1 MYMEGGKSDRRVS
14 GILKLRHRQVNMYEN
29 EKDLVK
35 MRLKRNVSML
45 MKWLKE
51 NVIQFQNL
59 KGIRV
64 DADG

>member
-1 MYMEGGKSDRRVS
+1 
-14 GILKLRHRQVNMYEN
+14 MYEN